1 MSLTYYTV
9 LLYALFRSMRG
20 VVRVKKSL
28 NWIAEN
34 SKSLYTK
41 NASNKKINLYFLIP
55 VLKEQEIIKQT
66 FNVFTKLKGNFKIV
80 FITTKK
86 EDSERKKQLAILKSK
101 KNQILNP
108 RSLNKFLNLTHGIFP
123 KSEATH
129 LYQKTWKDIVGGFNN
144 LLSTEDILKKLLLKS
159 SKSIKGK
166 VLIYRYPKEDGNM
179 ANQLNFA
186 LKKIAE
192 TEDLDST
199 YTAIYNA
206 DSVVSV
212 NLPILIKNYIRK
224 NSKALV
230 IQQSALFL
238 SNYDSLGNSI
248 QGLFLKSIAFLQ
260 SRWTLAHELPRILK
274 QLKSKLEGAHV
285 VGHGLIINLKVM
297 KKAGFFP
304 TNYVNEDLPL
314 GYILKLN
321 GYNIYPFPLLENA
334 QSPTSIKSMF
344 TQYTTW
350 FYGVFHY
357 PLYVKNAFVNFKSV
371 KVRALVWGV
380 KYTIRAVMWLLLSFI
395 WLYVLLYPLTVQN
408 YGLFV
413 VSVVIFFIY
422 SAVCWYIMIKE
433 LNKAKNKIFGKG
445 VYKEPIVNLL
455 TYFMSIPAYLTHSY
469 GPTIATYNTL
479 KSLFLKTKIQKNKT
493 ER

>member
-248 QGLFLKSIAFLQ
+248 QGLFL
-260 SRWTLAHELPRILK
+260 
-274 QLKSKLEGAHV
+274 
-285 VGHGLIINLKVM
+285 
-297 KKAGFFP
+297 
-304 TNYVNEDLPL
+304 
-314 GYILKLN
+314 
-321 GYNIYPFPLLENA
+321 
-334 QSPTSIKSMF
+334 
-344 TQYTTW
+344 
-350 FYGVFHY
+350 
-357 PLYVKNAFVNFKSV
+357 
-371 KVRALVWGV
+371 
-380 KYTIRAVMWLLLSFI
+380 
-395 WLYVLLYPLTVQN
+395 
-408 YGLFV
+408 
-413 VSVVIFFIY
+413 
-422 SAVCWYIMIKE
+422 
-433 LNKAKNKIFGKG
+433 
-445 VYKEPIVNLL
+445 
-455 TYFMSIPAYLTHSY
+455 
-469 GPTIATYNTL
+469 
-479 KSLFLKTKIQKNKT
+479 
-493 ER
+493 